1 MLFERGLLR
10 YDTYTPTHNYLF
22 HDYGEQSNGHGNN
35 EWYKH
40 KKERFRL
47 MAIRRAKKILNLL
60 DEQLPESHLAN
71 LGLYGLGKRRSLAQL
86 QRFTHMDFKLKQGN
100 EGAETVCLHSDYVTY
115 DKSISPVANL
125 YDEPANLDAQPEY
138 PLRTQ
143 LKFVHQ
149 PTYDLPPNLDQPA
162 LGESDFVH
170 HPASVA
176 RSPLSKLPSASLLF
190 LLWVFGLV
198 LWCLLFL
205 NNPPSEFSTKKR
217 SPRKAKPAKKRV
229 YKDV

>member
-1 MLFERGLLR
+1 
-10 YDTYTPTHNYLF
+10 
-22 HDYGEQSNGHGNN
+22 
-35 EWYKH
+35 
-40 KKERFRL
+40 

-60 DEQLPESHLAN
+60 DEQLPESNLAN

-86 QRFTHMDFKLKQGN
+86 EQFTHMDFQSKQGN
-100 EGAETVCLHSDYVTY
+100 QGSDSICVHNDYVAY

-138 PLRTQ
+138 PLRTE
-143 LKFVHQ
+143 LKFAHQ
-149 PTYDLPPNLDQPA
+149 PTYDLPSDLDQAA
-162 LGESDFVH
+162 LGGSDFGHHH
-170 HPASVA
+170 HPTSVT
-176 RSPLSKLPSASLLF
+176 RSPLSRLPSASLLF

-205 NNPPSEFSTKKR
+205 NNPPSGDVSSKVR
-217 SPRKAKPAKKRV
+217 APRKAKKPAKKRV